1 MPLHPQSQFIIN
13 FMDSLGDKPFE
24 EDTPQNARD
33 IRNARTT
40 PSTLPI
46 FETKDIDAGGVPAR
60 LYKPNNNT
68 NLPLLVYYHGGGW
81 VLGNVDSHDG
91 ICRALA
97 MQSECAVLSVEYRLA
112 PEFPFPIP
120 LTDSVTATR
129 WAYDNAASIG
139 CDASRIAV
147 GGDSAGG
154 NFAAIIANMQ
164 VIPCVYQLLI
174 YPVTDCRMGTES
186 YVENAAGPFLRSA
199 DMAAFIDLYIGDI
212 TSPEDPRVSPIMASP
227 ATLASCPPAVIITAG
242 HDPLRDEGEQYGHA
256 LIANGVEASIVRY
269 FGMFHGFFSLFP
281 WLDDGK
287 AAVSQVSSAIRS
299 ALAPPRTK

>member
-1 MPLHPQSQFIIN
+1 MTLHPQAERLVALMASRGQKGFADQTPEEARLSRPDYISDEHVHEIRDVN
-13 FMDSLGDKPFE
+13 ALGV
-24 EDTPQNARD
+24 QC
-33 IRNARTT
+33 
-40 PSTLPI
+40 
-46 FETKDIDAGGVPAR
+46 R
-60 LYKPNNNT
+60 LYKPRAGNDMGI
-68 NLPLLVYYHGGGW
+68 LVFFHGGGW
-81 VLGNVDSHDG
+81 VVGSLNSHDAV
-91 ICRALA
+91 CRSLA
-97 MQSECAVLSVEYRLA
+97 NQTGHAVLSVGYRLA
-112 PEFPFPIP
+112 PEDPFPAGLEDCIR
-120 LTDSVTATR
+120 ATL
-129 WAYDNAASIG
+129 WTHQNADDLGI
-139 CDASRIAV
+139 DATRIAV

-154 NFAAIIANMQ
+154 NLAAVVA
-164 VIPCVYQLLI
+164 QLQPVPLVFQALV
-174 YPVTDCRMGTES
+174 YPVIDCRMGTES
-186 YVENAAGPFLRSA
+186 YVENAAGPFLRNV

-287 AAVSQVSSAIRS
+287 AAVSHVASAVRT

>member
-1 MPLHPQSQFIIN
+1 MTLHPQAERLIALMATRQQKSFSEQ
-13 FMDSLGDKPFE
+13 
-24 EDTPQNARD
+24 TPQEARAARATTDYKSDEHVHEMRDVNA
-33 IRNARTT
+33 
-40 PSTLPI
+40 L
-46 FETKDIDAGGVPAR
+46 GVRCR
-60 LYKPNNNT
+60 LYKPRAGNDMG
-68 NLPLLVYYHGGGW
+68 LLVYFHGGGW
-81 VLGNVDSHDG
+81 VIGTIDSHDG
-91 ICRALA
+91 VCRSLA
-97 MQSECAVLSVEYRLA
+97 NQSGHAVLSVEYRLA
-112 PEFPFPIP
+112 PEDPFPAGLEDCIR
-120 LTDSVTATR
+120 ATL
-129 WAYDNAASIG
+129 WAHQNADEIG
-139 CDASRIAV
+139 IDPTRIAV

-154 NFAAIIANMQ
+154 NLAAVVA
-164 VIPCVYQLLI
+164 QLQPVPLVFQALI

-287 AAVSQVSSAIRS
+287 AAVSQVSSAIRA
-299 ALAPPRTK
+299 ALAPPRAQ

>member
-1 MPLHPQSQFIIN
+1 MASRGQKGFADQTPEEARLARPDYVSDEHVHEIRDVN
-13 FMDSLGDKPFE
+13 ALGV
-24 EDTPQNARD
+24 QC
-33 IRNARTT
+33 
-40 PSTLPI
+40 
-46 FETKDIDAGGVPAR
+46 R
-60 LYKPNNNT
+60 LYKPRTGNDMGI
-68 NLPLLVYYHGGGW
+68 LVFFHGGGW
-81 VLGNVDSHDG
+81 VVGSLNSHDAV
-91 ICRALA
+91 CRSLA
-97 MQSECAVLSVEYRLA
+97 NQTGHAVLSVGYRLA
-112 PEFPFPIP
+112 PEDPFPAGLEDCIR
-120 LTDSVTATR
+120 ATL
-129 WAYDNAASIG
+129 WTHQNADDLGI
-139 CDASRIAV
+139 DATRIAV

-154 NFAAIIANMQ
+154 NLAAVVA
-164 VIPCVYQLLI
+164 QLQPVPLVFQALV
-174 YPVTDCRMGTES
+174 YPVIDCRMGTES
-186 YVENAAGPFLRSA
+186 YVENAAGPFLRNV

-287 AAVSQVSSAIRS
+287 AAVSHVASAVRT

>member
-1 MPLHPQSQFIIN
+1 MTLHPQAERLVALMASRGQKGFADQTPEEARLARPDYVSDEHVHEIRDVN
-13 FMDSLGDKPFE
+13 ALGV
-24 EDTPQNARD
+24 QC
-33 IRNARTT
+33 
-40 PSTLPI
+40 
-46 FETKDIDAGGVPAR
+46 R
-60 LYKPNNNT
+60 LYKPRTGNDMGI
-68 NLPLLVYYHGGGW
+68 LVFFHGGGW
-81 VLGNVDSHDG
+81 VVGSLNSHDAV
-91 ICRALA
+91 CRSLA
-97 MQSECAVLSVEYRLA
+97 NQTGHAVLSVGYRLA
-112 PEFPFPIP
+112 PEDPFPAGLEDCIR
-120 LTDSVTATR
+120 ATL
-129 WAYDNAASIG
+129 WTHQNADDLGI
-139 CDASRIAV
+139 DATRIAV

-154 NFAAIIANMQ
+154 NLAAVVA
-164 VIPCVYQLLI
+164 QLQPVPLVFQALV
-174 YPVTDCRMGTES
+174 YPVIDCRMGTES
-186 YVENAAGPFLRSA
+186 YVENAAGPFLRNV

-287 AAVSQVSSAIRS
+287 AAVSHVASAVRT

>member
-1 MPLHPQSQFIIN
+1 
-13 FMDSLGDKPFE
+13 
-24 EDTPQNARD
+24 
-33 IRNARTT
+33 
-40 PSTLPI
+40 
-46 FETKDIDAGGVPAR
+46 
-60 LYKPNNNT
+60 
-68 NLPLLVYYHGGGW
+68 
-81 VLGNVDSHDG
+81 
-91 ICRALA
+91 
-97 MQSECAVLSVEYRLA
+97 VLSVGYRLA
-112 PEFPFPIP
+112 PEDPFPAGLEDCIR
-120 LTDSVTATR
+120 ATL
-129 WAYDNAASIG
+129 WTHQNADDLGI
-139 CDASRIAV
+139 DATRIAV

-154 NFAAIIANMQ
+154 NLAAVVA
-164 VIPCVYQLLI
+164 QLQPVPLVFQALV
-174 YPVTDCRMGTES
+174 YPVIDCRMGTES
-186 YVENAAGPFLRSA
+186 YVENAAGPFLRNV

-287 AAVSQVSSAIRS
+287 AAVSHVASAVRT

>member
-1 MPLHPQSQFIIN
+1 M
-13 FMDSLGDKPFE
+13 G
-24 EDTPQNARD
+24 
-33 IRNARTT
+33 
-40 PSTLPI
+40 
-46 FETKDIDAGGVPAR
+46 
-60 LYKPNNNT
+60 
-68 NLPLLVYYHGGGW
+68 LLVFFHGGGW
-81 VLGNVDSHDG
+81 VIGTIESHDG
-91 ICRALA
+91 VCRSLA
-97 MQSECAVLSVEYRLA
+97 NQSGHAVLSVEYRLA
-112 PEFPFPIP
+112 PEDPFPAGLEDCIR
-120 LTDSVTATR
+120 ATL
-129 WAYDNAASIG
+129 WAHQNADDIG
-139 CDASRIAV
+139 IDPTRIAV

-154 NFAAIIANMQ
+154 NLAAVVA
-164 VIPCVYQLLI
+164 QLQPVPLVFQALI

-199 DMAAFIDLYIGDI
+199 DMASFIDLYIGDI

-227 ATLASCPPAVIITAG
+227 STLASCPPAVIITAG

-287 AAVSQVSSAIRS
+287 AAVSQVSSAIRA